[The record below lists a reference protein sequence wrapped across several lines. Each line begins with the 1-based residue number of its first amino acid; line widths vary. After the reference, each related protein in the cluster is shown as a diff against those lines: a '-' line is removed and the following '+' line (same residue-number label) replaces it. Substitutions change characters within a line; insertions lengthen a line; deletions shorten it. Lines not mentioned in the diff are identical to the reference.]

1 MIFVGTV
8 KGAFLVDG
16 SKIEGPLFKGWKV
29 TTSARDEKGRTF
41 VGLASD
47 VYGASIQVSDDLK
60 KWRQIEKGPAYP
72 EGGPKMKQIWTIRPG
87 ATMYAGVDE
96 AGLFESA
103 DRGESWKPVPSLN
116 DHPTRKAWYPGA
128 GGLCAH
134 VVLTAGSRVWVG
146 ISAVGVWRSD
156 DSGKTWAA
164 KNAGVPAVVEDKEH
178 KDIGFC
184 VHGLVQDPAKPDH
197 IWRQDHAG
205 VFRSRNGGD
214 TWERIETGLPS
225 RFGFPIARHDG
236 ALYVIPQESDE
247 YRMAPEGRLRVYRSR
262 DGGDHWEPMT
272 DGLPQANAFT
282 GVLRGAM
289 DVDTAGGV
297 HFGTTGGTL
306 YLGGKDRWEA
316 VKAEFPRIL
325 SVRAY

>member
-16 SKIEGPLFKGWKV
+16 SRIEGPLFKGWKV
-29 TTSARDEKGRTF
+29 TTSARDAKGRMF

-72 EGGPKMKQIWTIRPG
+72 ENGPKLKQIWTIRPG

-156 DSGKTWAA
+156 DGGKTWAA

-197 IWRQDHAG
+197 LWRQDHAG

-247 YRMAPEGRLRVYRSR
+247 YRMAPEGKLRVYRSR

-289 DVDTAGGV
+289 DIDAAGGV

-306 YLGGKDRWEA
+306 YLGRKDRWEA